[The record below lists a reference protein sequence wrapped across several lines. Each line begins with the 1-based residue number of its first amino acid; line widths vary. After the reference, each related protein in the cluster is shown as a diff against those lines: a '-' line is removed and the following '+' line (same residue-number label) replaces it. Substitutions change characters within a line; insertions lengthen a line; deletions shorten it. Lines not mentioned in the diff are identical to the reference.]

1 MFKLLAIK
9 MTKTKLESKIREI
22 ISDSSDICSPDQ
34 IIIERGLLWKFN
46 KNWVKF
52 RTEDL
57 LALFE
62 TELKER
68 DKEID
73 HLRIQL
79 AGCSVAALG
88 GTGSDSVAKKGN
100 YGWSASYQ
108 DVLDLRIKFNELKGE
123 GK

>member
-1 MFKLLAIK
+1 M
-9 MTKTKLESKIREI
+9 KTKLESKIREI
-22 ISDSSDICSPDQ
+22 
-34 IIIERGLLWKFN
+34 LWKTRAMFSISWGDSGN
-46 KNWVKF
+46 HKACDAETS
-52 RTEDL
+52 REL

-62 TELKER
+62 AELKER

-123 GK
+123 GTK